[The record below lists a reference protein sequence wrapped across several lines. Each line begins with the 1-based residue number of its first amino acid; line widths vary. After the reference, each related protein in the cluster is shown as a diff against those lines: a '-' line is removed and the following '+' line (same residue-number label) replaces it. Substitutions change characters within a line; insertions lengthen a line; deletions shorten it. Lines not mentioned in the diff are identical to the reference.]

1 MEVVS
6 LQVGDIIVDQ
16 ITGNIGLL
24 MERVLLTNGG
34 ADDVLA
40 LWAWEV
46 YWIGSDICRDNRLTT
61 WTEFGLL
68 SIIKTGT
75 YRHHGS

>member
-6 LQVGDIIVDQ
+6 LRVGDIIVDQ

-24 MERVLLTNGG
+24 MERVLLTNGR

-46 YWIGSDICRDNRLTT
+46 YWIGAGIHPGSRLTT